1 MGKQV
6 TPTTEPVVTEAPEM
20 EVTPTTEP
28 VVETSPVVEGETL
41 TLRQRLEA
49 QMADTTSDLR
59 NQTTP
64 EHIVDLHL
72 LSNTTAETI
81 CAMSGKDMEYVTKRA
96 EEIGVTLKGTL
107 ARSMPGTN

>member
-6 TPTTEPVVTEAPEM
+6 IPAAEPVVAEPE
-20 EVTPTTEP
+20 VIPAAEP

-41 TLRQRLEA
+41 TLKERLEL

-81 CAMSGKDMEYVTKRA
+81 CAMSGKSMEYVAKRA

-107 ARSMPGTN
+107 AKSMPGTN